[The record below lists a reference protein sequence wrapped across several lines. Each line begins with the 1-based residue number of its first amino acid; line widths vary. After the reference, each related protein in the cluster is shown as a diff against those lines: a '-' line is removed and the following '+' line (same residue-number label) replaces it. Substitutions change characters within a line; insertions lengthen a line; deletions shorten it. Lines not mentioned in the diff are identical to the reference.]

1 MVWKTEWYA
10 LFVES
15 LFPLQKN
22 DSWSFCRSSWM
33 KEYYRVSQKN
43 ALSELA
49 SICIGWTIPGHQMDR
64 GLDLVAG
71 KWELTR
77 GCLWKP
83 ILKVR
88 FLGHPVDDP
97 CI

>member
-1 MVWKTEWYA
+1 M
-10 LFVES
+10 
-15 LFPLQKN
+15 
-22 DSWSFCRSSWM
+22 
-33 KEYYRVSQKN
+33 SQKN

-88 FLGHPVDDP
+88 FLGHPVDQNFALSTKHTNAGLRPASELMQDN
-97 CI
+97 INHSF